1 MQIIDWI
8 AIGIVV
14 LALVIGMML
23 GFGKLLKIFTG
34 GIVGIIISVVVT
46 YFFIGVV
53 ASWGFVQD
61 IMGRLH
67 TAMVNAENGFVNFLI
82 KIGIEKIIL
91 AVALFIVIQLLRIL
105 IVSIIKGFAEIENPV
120 IRAFN
125 RIGGMIFMLAVT
137 CMVAL
142 LVFHIIDLI
151 GGSTEESF
159 KNYLSGSVFKI
170 DWVFE
175 HNPLRHIFAKI
186 GA

>member
-8 AIGIVV
+8 AIGVV
-14 LALVIGMML
+14 LLSLVIGMML

-34 GIVGIIISVVVT
+34 GIVGIIISVIVT

-53 ASWGFVQD
+53 ASWGFVQA
-61 IMGRLH
+61 IMGKLH

-82 KIGIEKIIL
+82 KIGIEKVIL
-91 AVALFIVIQLLRIL
+91 AVALFIVVQILRVL
-105 IVSIIKGFAEIENPV
+105 IVRIIKSIVEIENPV

-137 CMVAL
+137 CMVVL

-175 HNPLRHIFAKI
+175 HNPLKYIVAKI
-186 GA
+186 GG

>member
-8 AIGIVV
+8 AIGVV
-14 LALVIGMML
+14 ALSLVIGMLL
-23 GFGKLLKIFTG
+23 GFGRLLKIFTG

-61 IMGRLH
+61 IMGKLH
-67 TAMVNAENGFVNFLI
+67 TAMVNADSGFVNFLI

-91 AVALFIVIQLLRIL
+91 AVALFIVIQLLRIV
-105 IVSIIKGFAEIENPV
+105 IVNTIKRIAEIENPV
-120 IRAFN
+120 VRAFN

-142 LVFHIIDLI
+142 LIFHIIDLI
-151 GGSTEESF
+151 GGGTEESF
-159 KNYLSGSVFKI
+159 RNYISGSVFKI

-175 HNPLRHIFAKI
+175 HNPLKYIVAKI
-186 GA
+186 GG